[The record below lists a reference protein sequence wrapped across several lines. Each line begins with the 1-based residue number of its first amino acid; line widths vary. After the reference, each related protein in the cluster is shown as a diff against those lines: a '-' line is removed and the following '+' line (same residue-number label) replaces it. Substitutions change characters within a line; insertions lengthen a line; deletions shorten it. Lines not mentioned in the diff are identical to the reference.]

1 MLEKIVVKRLL
12 DQFDYVLDLSRGS
25 EDRIRFLSGP
35 NGYGKTCLLRIIDSM
50 YHGRFDKLF
59 TYPFLS
65 LELWVDGAYLS
76 VEKDEIEVDMDESS
90 DSESEPEVDAI
101 RFKYVSGGETFERT
115 LERGKSMS
123 EFDAP
128 FAVHLHSLRCY
139 FIPDKVVVPQSEEG
153 HTVPDNL
160 FRIDEDIVATS
171 VEECSAGLA
180 EQMTAN
186 IVALPNISTEE
197 AGELISE
204 KEYDQR
210 IAALDETIQKLQKY
224 SLIDGAKIS
233 TYKPEFALYLRAYV
247 RQLED
252 TVAKVDNFLKRLELF
267 DTIIKELEF
276 TNKEI
281 LINSYSGFFFR
292 LTIPGWKFIEND
304 KLSSGEQHVIVQL
317 YNMLFNKAGDY
328 LLTLIDEPELSLHP
342 AWIML
347 YYKHLKQIVELRNMQ
362 CILATHS
369 ADIFNMQWDKCI
381 DLYEIANK

>member
-1 MLEKIVVKRLL
+1 MLEKIVIKRLL
-12 DQFDYVLDLSRGS
+12 DQFDYVLDLSRGK
-25 EDRIRFLSGP
+25 EDKIRFLSGP

-50 YHGRFDKLF
+50 YHGRFDELF

-65 LELWVDGAYLS
+65 LEMWVDGAYLS
-76 VEKDEIEVDMDESS
+76 VEKDEVEVDTDESS
-90 DSESEPEVDAI
+90 DSESEPEVEAV
-101 RFKYVSGGETFERT
+101 RFKYVSGGETSNRT
-115 LERGKSMS
+115 LKRGESMS

-139 FIPDKVVVPQSEEG
+139 FIPDKVVVPQSDAE
-153 HTVPDNL
+153 HIVPDSL
-160 FRIDEDIVATS
+160 FGMDEDIVATS
-171 VEECSAGLA
+171 VEECAAGLA
-180 EQMTAN
+180 EQIIAN
-186 IVALPNISTEE
+186 MVVLPNMSTEE
-197 AGELISE
+197 GGEFISE
-204 KEYDQR
+204 EEYNQR
-210 IAALDETIQKLQKY
+210 IAALDETIEKLRKY
-224 SLIDGAKIS
+224 SLIENARIS
-233 TYKPEFALYLRAYV
+233 TYKPEFALYLRACV
-247 RQLED
+247 TKLEESIS
-252 TVAKVDNFLKRLELF
+252 KVDNFLKRVELF

-292 LTIPGWKFIEND
+292 LTVPGWKFIENE
-304 KLSSGEQHVIVQL
+304 KLSSGEQHVVVQL